1 MQSRLELEQ
10 EKTQIETE
18 LESVR
23 GTVDRQNRY
32 IQQLEEALILARNAR
47 FAAATESLRSLQR
60 ELFNEAE
67 SLDAESIPSTEVD
80 PKNWT
85 AY

>member
-47 FAAATESLRSLQR
+47 FAAVRNTILISRRSVR
-60 ELFNEAE
+60 R
-67 SLDAESIPSTEVD
+67 
-80 PKNWT
+80 
-85 AY
+85 